1 MNATYREDNCIELC
15 LIQLTNNKYN
25 WSLKSYYDLNYL
37 KNCRDDSDF
46 SNDLAGCEQ
55 ECPTECDT
63 NIYSLVPTVEE
74 VFRNKTSFVFMLGD
88 FSSLEITQIPK
99 FTSFNLVSTIGG
111 TLGLFVGIRFL
122 SIVEVVELFMDI
134 LVVTFSNTFF
144 DFTIY

>member
-1 MNATYREDNCIELC
+1 
-15 LIQLTNNKYN
+15 
-25 WSLKSYYDLNYL
+25 
-37 KNCRDDSDF
+37 
-46 SNDLAGCEQ
+46 
-55 ECPTECDT
+55 
-63 NIYSLVPTVEE
+63 
-74 VFRNKTSFVFMLGD
+74 MLGD

-111 TLGLFVGIRFL
+111 TLGIFVGIRFL